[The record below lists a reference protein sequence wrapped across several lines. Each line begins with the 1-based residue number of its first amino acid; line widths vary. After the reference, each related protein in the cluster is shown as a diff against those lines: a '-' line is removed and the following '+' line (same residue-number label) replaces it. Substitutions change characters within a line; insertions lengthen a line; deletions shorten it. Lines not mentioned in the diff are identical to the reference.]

1 MKGEQAVRF
10 KVPTLLALL
19 AIVVGLAACGTAAP
33 PPVPTPTISP
43 APVWEEL
50 IPFDSD
56 SESLYEKNLRL
67 FDYDQQAPLD
77 VQEVESWGDGDV
89 TVHDITYAS
98 PKGGRVPATLVVPD
112 GAGPFAGIV
121 VQHGMPSNRQG
132 SFLLGRAYASLGAV
146 VILID
151 APFARPENADRE
163 PLTLTEQDREEQIQ
177 LIVDL
182 RRAVDL
188 LVARSD
194 VDPDRLAY
202 VGVSYGAA
210 MGGLLAGVEDRL
222 QAYVLQVGDGGLV
235 EHLAGPE
242 DEGNQLSEL
251 SQEKQERWIDVM
263 WPIEPIHYVG
273 HAAPAA
279 LLFQNGIQDQMVPL
293 SDGARYQE
301 AGSEPKTIMWYE
313 SGHFLPRQSVLDQ
326 ARWLRQY
333 TGIEDPDEIVG
344 DLILLERVEPLMLLV
359 PSFRQAAPVVDRLL
373 VAWFLLAAG
382 SLIFLIWDLWRG
394 TPAPWGIKLIWLLV
408 VVFLGPLGLLAYFIS
423 YRHPGRAS
431 SPGAA
436 LTSAKRALGSTSW
449 SVAGNLAGGLLVI
462 WILLRY
468 ASIAAILLLSLV
480 LIVAL
485 PFFMGLLIFRAIR
498 WSVTRDARYRGILR
512 RPPLAELTSTNMVLA
527 GAYPVVIILI
537 DRWLVPW
544 YPLGF
549 DLTNP
554 LLWGILSLGAIAG
567 SLVAYPLHVW
577 MIRSGLVRWGVPSP
591 AGGDNECLEPEAP
604 KLPWFKALGIILLT
618 YAVLAATIVVS
629 LMLA

>member
-1 MKGEQAVRF
+1 MRLRA
-10 KVPTLLALL
+10 PTSLVLLVV
-19 AIVVGLAACGTAAP
+19 VVGLAACGALAP
-33 PPVPTPTISP
+33 PDIATPTIP
-43 APVWEEL
+43 ADLVWQGPVR
-50 IPFDSD
+50 FDSD
-56 SESLYEKNLRL
+56 SDSIYEENLHL

-77 VQEVESWGDGDV
+77 IREVESWRDGDA

-163 PLTLTEQDREEQIQ
+163 PLTLTEQDRDEQIQ

-188 LVARSD
+188 LVARPE
-194 VDPDRLAY
+194 VDSERLAY

-313 SGHFLPRQSVLDQ
+313 SGHFLLRQSVLDQ

-344 DLILLERVEPLMLLV
+344 DLILLEAVEPLMLLV
-359 PSFRQAAPVVDRLL
+359 PSVRQAAPVVDRLL

-382 SLIFLIWDLWRG
+382 SLLLLIWDLWRG

-408 VVFLGPLGLLAYFIS
+408 VVFLGPLGLLAYSIS
-423 YRHPGRAS
+423 YRQPARSPRPGD
-431 SPGAA
+431 G
-436 LTSAKRALGSTSW
+436 LKTTTRALGSTFW

-462 WILLRY
+462 WILVNY
-468 ASIAAILLLSLV
+468 ASIGSVLLPSLV
-480 LIVAL
+480 LVIAL
-485 PFFMGLLIFRAIR
+485 PFFVGLLIFWAIQ
-498 WSVTRDARYRGILR
+498 WSATRDARYRFALR
-512 RPPLAELTSTNMVLA
+512 RPPLAELISTNMVLA

-537 DRWLVPW
+537 DRWLEPS

-554 LLWGILSLGAIAG
+554 LLWGMLSLGAIAG
-567 SLVAYPLHVW
+567 AFVAYPIHVW
-577 MIRSGLVRWGVPSP
+577 MTHRGLVQWGVAS
-591 AGGDNECLEPEAP
+591 AGGGDGQRLGPEAP
-604 KLPWFKALGIILLT
+604 KLPWFEALGMILLT
-618 YAVLAATIVVS
+618 YAVLAAAIIAS